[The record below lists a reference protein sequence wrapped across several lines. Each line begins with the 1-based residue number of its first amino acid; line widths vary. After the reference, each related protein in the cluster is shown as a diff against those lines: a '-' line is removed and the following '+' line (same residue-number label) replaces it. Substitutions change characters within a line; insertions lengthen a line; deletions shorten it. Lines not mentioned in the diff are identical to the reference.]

1 MALASASVQIVP
13 DLTGFTDTL
22 TKDVD
27 KALKGV
33 EDTVETTTKEIEKD
47 FKDAGDK
54 AGNAVKGIGDDFKK
68 LGKIIA
74 GAAISRAVFTFAKQ
88 SIDAA
93 SDLGESIN
101 AVQVTFGELSD
112 EILAFS
118 KDSARAVGLA
128 SADFNSFAVRFAGF
142 TKQIATGSKTAAD
155 VTFELTTR
163 IADFASVMNLD
174 LNEAA
179 TVFASTLAGES
190 EAIRRFGID
199 MSAAS
204 IEAFALSQGL
214 ISNKNEMNASIKV
227 QATYAKLMADTAQ
240 VAGDFANTSD
250 SLANRQRILAAEMKN
265 LQVEVG
271 TALVPVMES
280 LLSVVGPILNTFNAM
295 PTGLQKVITYAV
307 LAGGAF
313 LGMSSALQGVGISAA
328 TANRA
333 LGKIGIILTGVSAI
347 MAIFGKSMDNASED
361 SFETFVDAI
370 KSSDAALRE
379 SALLEFA
386 KESPE
391 LQSDLKVWGEL
402 GLEIND
408 LNEYFRTGQGPV
420 VQWKDAMRELNRA
433 IGPETGMAA
442 YLAEV
447 NSLFGTNYTLA
458 NTTEEEYQQL
468 RSAFESA
475 NYAIHILTTDYIMN
489 QAAAADLAATTADT
503 NNAVGRSKI
512 VYNEA
517 GRAMMENTEAI
528 IAQDEALGDLLD
540 ATLAMFSNEI
550 AFEQAKRATNDAILA
565 YTTLLTDV
573 QTGSYNGSD
582 ALLDLAEAE
591 EEVYLNALD
600 QAAATALLAE
610 ETAAAGG
617 DILTN
622 AEKIDIQRDSLQ
634 KVADTLAP
642 GSPLRKRLDEYITRL
657 NQIPRNIESNV
668 RINVTQSGQTY
679 VTTPYGSM
687 PVMAQGGIVAA
698 PQVAMI
704 GEAGA
709 EAVIPLTKPGRALEL
724 MRESGL
730 LGLAQQSAPST
741 SQNFD
746 ITVMAAEPIR
756 TASDVVREFQALEYR
771 MAPI

>member
-1 MALASASVQIVP
+1 MALATASVAIIP
-13 DLTGFTDTL
+13 DLSGFTGTL
-22 TKDVD
+22 QKDID

-33 EDTVETTTKEIEKD
+33 EDTVERTTSEIEKD

-54 AGNAVKGIGDDFKK
+54 AGQAANKIGDDFKK
-68 LGKIIA
+68 LGKLIA
-74 GAAISRAVFTFAKQ
+74 GAAISRSVFNFAKQ

-118 KDSARAVGLA
+118 KTSATSVGLA

-155 VTFELTTR
+155 VTFELTAR

-214 ISNKNEMNASIKV
+214 ISSKDEMTASIKV
-227 QATYAKLMADTAQ
+227 QATYQKLMADTNQ

-280 LLSVVGPILNTFNAM
+280 LLSVVGPVLNTFNAL
-295 PTGLQKVITYAV
+295 PSGLQKTITYAV

-313 LGMSSALQGVGISAA
+313 LGLSSALQGVGISAG

-370 KSSDAALRE
+370 KSTDAALRE

-408 LNEYFRTGQGPV
+408 LNEYFRTGSGPV
-420 VQWKDAMRELNRA
+420 VQFKDAMNELNRA
-433 IGPETGMAA
+433 IGPETGMGA
-442 YLAEV
+442 YLREV
-447 NSLFGTNYTLA
+447 NDLFGTNYTLA
-458 NTTEEEYQQL
+458 NTTQAEYEAL

-475 NYAIHILTTDYIMN
+475 SYAIHILGTDYIMT
-489 QAAAADLAATTADT
+489 QAAAADLEATTEDT

-517 GRAMMENTEAI
+517 GRAIMENTEAI

-550 AFEQAKRATNDAILA
+550 AFEQAKRSTNDAILA
-565 YTTLLTDV
+565 YTSLLADV
-573 QTGSYNGSD
+573 QTGSYDGSD
-582 ALLDLAEAE
+582 ALRDLAEAE

-600 QAAATALLAE
+600 QAAAAADLAE
-610 ETAAAGG
+610 ETALASG

-622 AEKIDIQRDSLQ
+622 AEKTDIQREALQ
-634 KVADTLAP
+634 KVAATLAP
-642 GSPLRKRLDEYITRL
+642 GSPLRKQLDEYISRL
-657 NQIPRNIESNV
+657 NAIPRNIESNV